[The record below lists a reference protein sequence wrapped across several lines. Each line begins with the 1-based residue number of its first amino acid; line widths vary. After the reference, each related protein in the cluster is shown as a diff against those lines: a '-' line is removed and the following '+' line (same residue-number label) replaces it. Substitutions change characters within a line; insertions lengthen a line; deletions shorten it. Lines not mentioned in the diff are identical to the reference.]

1 MRNFFK
7 ILYILPL
14 LAACSNIS
22 STDEMVFNPDFNK
35 YARNV
40 SVAYHSDDEVTY
52 EYKNIRV
59 DELGAIA
66 ALYCQDHG
74 EKQAWLDKIT
84 LQRNNSR
91 LATFICR

>member
-1 MRNFFK
+1 M
-7 ILYILPL
+7 PL
-14 LAACSNIS
+14 LAACSYFS
-22 STDEMVFNPDFNK
+22 SDDEMAFNPDFNK

-40 SVAYHSDDEVTY
+40 SVSSHSQYEVTY